1 MQIYNFIV
9 MKWTVKCVYY
19 ERLSDDKFPKYKCY
33 WTIFEKLKIKT
44 KKKLGD
50 DDDDCALL
58 FLFVA

>member
-1 MQIYNFIV
+1 

-19 ERLSDDKFPKYKCY
+19 DRLSDDKFPKYKCY